1 MSSASKTTVIEHKNA
16 NMDDQQKSL
25 AAALALRKIELPQAQ
40 IGLLGRYCELLWRWN
55 EKINLTRHTDFQTFV
70 DRDVTDTLMLAG
82 LLDAGQRVL
91 DVGSGGG
98 VPGILLGIIR
108 PDLQITLSE
117 SVGKKARVLEDIVAQ
132 LGLPISVRN
141 ERAEEILKRAQFDT
155 LTIRAVAR
163 LKKLLT
169 WFRPHR
175 SNFGRLLIVKGPAWV
190 EERGEARHHGL
201 LKSLHLR
208 RLLSYKTEG
217 MDCESVIL
225 QISRENDRGEKKSP
239 VKKPLKKKA
248 ATKRPFKKRPFKKK
262 PLKKRRQ
269 KSSSH

>member
-1 MSSASKTTVIEHKNA
+1 
-16 NMDDQQKSL
+16 MDDQQKSL
-25 AAALALRKIELPQAQ
+25 AAALVLRKIELPEAQ
-40 IGLLGRYCELLWRWN
+40 VGLLERYCELVWQWN

-82 LLDAGQRVL
+82 LLNADERVL

-98 VPGILLGIIR
+98 VPGIVLGIIR

-117 SVGKKARVLEDIVAQ
+117 SIGKKARVLEDIVEQ
-132 LGLPISVRN
+132 LELPISVRHD
-141 ERAEEILKRAQFDT
+141 RAEEILKRSQFDS

-169 WFRPHR
+169 WFRSHR
-175 SNFGRLLIVKGPAWV
+175 SSFGRLLIVKGPAWV

-208 RLLSYKTEG
+208 RLVSYKTEG
-217 MDCESVIL
+217 MDSESVIL

-239 VKKPLKKKA
+239 IPRPVKKKA
-248 ATKRPFKKRPFKKK
+248 AKKRPFKKK
-262 PLKKRRQ
+262 SFKKKPFKKPFR
-269 KSSSH
+269 KP

>member
-1 MSSASKTTVIEHKNA
+1 
-16 NMDDQQKSL
+16 MDDQQKSL
-25 AAALALRKIELPQAQ
+25 PAALALRKIELPEAQ
-40 IGLLGRYCELLWRWN
+40 IGLIARYCELLWRWN

-70 DRDVTDTLMLAG
+70 DRDVTDTLALAE
-82 LLDAGQRVL
+82 LLDDGQRVL

-108 PDLQITLSE
+108 PDLEITLSE
-117 SVGKKARVLEDIVAQ
+117 SVGKKARVLEDIVEQ

-141 ERAEEILKRAQFDT
+141 ERAEDILGRAQFDT

-175 SNFGRLLIVKGPAWV
+175 SAFGRLLIVKGPAWV

-201 LKSLHLR
+201 LKALRLR
-208 RLLSYKTEG
+208 RLLSYKPEG
-217 MDCESVIL
+217 MDAESVIL
-225 QISRENDRGEKKSP
+225 EISRENDRSEKKSP
-239 VKKPLKKKA
+239 VKKPLKKKT

-262 PLKKRRQ
+262 PSKKRLKKP
-269 KSSSH
+269 

>member
-1 MSSASKTTVIEHKNA
+1 
-16 NMDDQQKSL
+16 MDEQKKSL
-25 AAALALRKIELPQAQ
+25 AESLALRKIEVPQAQ
-40 IGLLGRYCELLWRWN
+40 IGLLAQYCELVWRWN

-70 DRDVTDTLMLAG
+70 DRDVTDTLMLAE
-82 LLDAGQRVL
+82 LLDVGERVL

-108 PDLQITLSE
+108 SDLKITLSE
-117 SVGKKARVLEDIVAQ
+117 SVGKKARVLADIVEQ
-132 LGLPISVRN
+132 LELPISVRH
-141 ERAEEILKRAQFDT
+141 ERAEDILKRDQFDT

-163 LKKLLT
+163 LIKLLT

-175 SNFGRLLIVKGPAWV
+175 SAFGRLLIVKGPAWV

-201 LKSLHLR
+201 LKALHLR

-217 MDCESVIL
+217 MDAESVIL

-239 VKKPLKKKA
+239 VSKPVKKKTTVKRPLK
-248 ATKRPFKKRPFKKK
+248 KRPFKKRGFKK
-262 PLKKRRQ
+262 P
-269 KSSSH
+269 